1 RRQRLRQVHGRAQ
14 RHRPG
19 AGLRGRDRTVRH
31 PAPPLLRLGP
41 RRLRPAAHHGRL
53 RRARHGHRD
62 RLLGPPCAHPLRRL
76 PQVRPG
82 GGAPRARPG
91 RAGGPGEGLRRRPLR
106 RPAPAGADRPRA
118 RRRARTA
125 DHGRADGGRGPREPG
140 GPRHHAAPPGRR
152 GRHGPP
158 RPARTGPAGAP
169 DRPGGGAPR
178 RLRAARRPAAEGRG
192 QHSPTLG
199 FARAGGPPAGPRPR
213 PPARRRGYRTDPH
226 GTAEL
231 NPMDLLDYAF
241 MQRALLAAVLVGITA
256 PAVGI
261 YLVQRRQALM
271 GDGIGHVAMTG
282 VGLGFLLSWS
292 PVWMAAL
299 VSVLGAVLMEL
310 IRWYG
315 RTRGDIALAM
325 LFYGGMAG
333 GVMFINL
340 APTGSTANLTSYLFG
355 SLSTVSP
362 SDVTAICVLAAFVI
376 LVTLGLRRQ
385 LFAVSQDEEFA
396 RVTGLP
402 VRFLNLLVAVTAA
415 VTVTVAMRVVGLLL
429 VSALMVVPVAA
440 AQQLTRSFAAT
451 FAVAVAI
458 GVSVSL
464 GGTVTSYYQDVP
476 PGATIVL
483 LTIGA

>member
-1 RRQRLRQVHGRAQ
+1 M
-14 RHRPG
+14 
-19 AGLRGRDRTVRH
+19 
-31 PAPPLLRLGP
+31 
-41 RRLRPAAHHGRL
+41 
-53 RRARHGHRD
+53 
-62 RLLGPPCAHPLRRL
+62 
-76 PQVRPG
+76 
-82 GGAPRARPG
+82 
-91 RAGGPGEGLRRRPLR
+91 E
-106 RPAPAGADRPRA
+106 
-118 RRRARTA
+118 
-125 DHGRADGGRGPREPG
+125 
-140 GPRHHAAPPGRR
+140 
-152 GRHGPP
+152 
-158 RPARTGPAGAP
+158 
-169 DRPGGGAPR
+169 
-178 RLRAARRPAAEGRG
+178 
-192 QHSPTLG
+192 
-199 FARAGGPPAGPRPR
+199 F
-213 PPARRRGYRTDPH
+213 
-226 GTAEL
+226 L
-231 NPMDLLDYAF
+231 NYAF

-282 VGLGFLLSWS
+282 VGLGFLLSTS
-292 PVWMAAL
+292 PVWMATA

-333 GVMFINL
+333 GVMLINL
-340 APTGSTANLTSYLFG
+340 APGGSNANLTSYLFG

-362 SDVTAICVLAAFVI
+362 SDVTAICVLAAFVL

-402 VRFLNLLVAVTAA
+402 VRALNLLTAVTAA

-440 AQQLTRSFAAT
+440 AQQLTRSFTVT
-451 FAVAVAI
+451 FVIAVAI
-458 GVSVSL
+458 GVAVTVS
-464 GGTVTSYYQDVP
+464 GTVTSYYQDVP

-483 LTIGA
+483 LTIAAFIALTALATPLARRRARAAAAAQPAPDPAECTIPAARGATDEIGV